1 MARILI
7 LVENLSVPF
16 DRRVWQESRALTE
29 AGHEVT
35 VICPRGA
42 KRDTEPYARIDGV
55 EIHRYPLEAAT
66 GGPAGYL
73 REYGAALWHT
83 LRLARRL
90 DRERPFD
97 VVQACNPPDLLFLV
111 ALPFKLRGA
120 RFVFDHHDLVPEL
133 FLSRFGAGGPLL
145 WATALLERAT
155 FRIADARHLDQ
166 RELPAAS
173 RSTRGGMAPERT
185 TVVRSAPDLT
195 RFVPGRR
202 PTPRCAAGRQHLV
215 CYLGV
220 MGPQDGVDYAL
231 RALASLRDDLGR
243 DDVHA
248 AFIGD
253 GDAFDELVALAHE
266 LGLDDRVEFTGRV
279 PDEDVARYLSTAD
292 VCLAPD
298 PKNPLNDVS
307 TMNKIVEYMAMSRP
321 IVSFDLIEARVSAG
335 DAARLRDAERRARV
349 RPPDR
354 RAARR
359 PRAPR
364 ADGRAR
370 PAARRAG
377 AVVGALAPQPAR
389 GVRDAARA
397 RRGAAQRRAQ
407 AAVAIATPRFRR

>member
-16 DRRVWQESRALTE
+16 DRRVWQESRALVE
-29 AGHEVT
+29 AGHDVT

-42 KRDTEPYARIDGV
+42 KRDTEPYALIEGV

-73 REYGAALWHT
+73 REYGSALWHS
-83 LRLARRL
+83 LRIALRL

-111 ALPFKLRGA
+111 ALPLKLRGA

-133 FLSRFGAGGPLL
+133 FRSRFGAGGPLL
-145 WATALLERAT
+145 RVTELLERAT
-155 FRIADARHLDQ
+155 FRLADHVISTNESYRRVALERGHKQ
-166 RELPAAS
+166 R
-173 RSTRGGMAPERT
+173 ERT

-195 RFVPGRR
+195 RFVQLPPDETLKRGRR
-202 PTPRCAAGRQHLV
+202 FLV

-231 RALASLRDDLGR
+231 RSLASLRDDLGR
-243 DDVHA
+243 DDVQA
-248 AFIGD
+248 AFLGH
-253 GDAFDELVALAHE
+253 GDAWDDLVALAHE

-279 PDEDVARYLSTAD
+279 SDEDVARYLSTAD

-298 PKNPLNDVS
+298 PRNPLNDVS

-321 IVSFDLIEARVSAG
+321 LVSYDLIEARVSAG
-335 DAARLRDAERRARV
+335 EAALYATPNDEREFARLVSELLDDPERRARMGAV
-349 RPPDR
+349 GRQR
-354 RAARR
+354 VEQELSWEHSRAALL
-359 PRAPR
+359 
-364 ADGRAR
+364 
-370 PAARRAG
+370 G
-377 AVVGALAPQPAR
+377 AYETLLAR
-389 GVRDAARA
+389 GGRLRSAKLK
-397 RRGAAQRRAQ
+397 QL
-407 AAVAIATPRFRR
+407 